1 MSKASYKMDICLKVK
16 SRQCTVKGSKF
27 ILLKVA
33 SVGNLL
39 KLVCFHRKHQKD
51 VHGFE
56 HCQTIRSDQ
65 VDFFFLILQKCT
77 SIYSNLRNFSM
88 FHKSQL
94 QLKLF
99 LVRVWRA
106 CSFKITVKVKGVFN
120 LQFTKY

>member
-65 VDFFFLILQKCT
+65 VDFFFFFNITEMYKHLQQPQEFFYVSQI
-77 SIYSNLRNFSM
+77 SITTKTVFGESLEGM
-88 FHKSQL
+88 F
-94 QLKLF
+94 
-99 LVRVWRA
+99 
-106 CSFKITVKVKGVFN
+106 I
-120 LQFTKY
+120 